1 MKSVML
7 SLSLALLAPMAMA
20 QEPLVG
26 TYIDTGIIATTPL
39 APAEIPTGEYVNIGA
54 YPGTTLEP
62 APLAPAPVITT
73 FPIAAAPLAAPRQST
88 TPTSG
93 DYNRDRFAAF
103 DRNGDGTITT
113 QEALDGLA
121 PL

>member
-39 APAEIPTGEYVNIGA
+39 APTEIPAGEYVNIGA

-73 FPIAAAPLAAPRQST
+73 RPLAAPLAAPQLST

-93 DYNRDRFAAF
+93 DYNHDRFAAF

-113 QEALDGLA
+113 QEALNGLA